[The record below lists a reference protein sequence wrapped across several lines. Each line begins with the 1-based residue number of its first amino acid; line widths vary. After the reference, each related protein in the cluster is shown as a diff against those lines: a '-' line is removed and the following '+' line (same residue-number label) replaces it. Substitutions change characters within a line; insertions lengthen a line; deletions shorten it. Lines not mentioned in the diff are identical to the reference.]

1 MKLSIAAA
9 VVTFA
14 ASVMALPPAAGNSN
28 VKYPVPNSMTVK
40 QASDKCGDKAQVS
53 CCNKATYSGDLTKAQ
68 SGILAGALNDILG
81 GSGASEGAG
90 LFDQCAGISVVGLL
104 NDQCKQN
111 VACCQNSPSSAD
123 GNLIGLALPC
133 VALGSLL

>member
-1 MKLSIAAA
+1 STVTMKFSIAAA

-90 LFDQCAGISVVGLL
+90 LFDQCAGISVVGMNLIALFGLL

-111 VACCQNSPSSAD
+111 IACCQKQ
-123 GNLIGLALPC
+123 IT
-133 VALGSLL
+133 